1 MTLKEFIKQNKLFFA
16 ITVLFLT
23 WIGILLTFSLLFT
36 RQVAFYNYLADEY
49 VTDRYSANIP
59 LIRYLIE
66 PIVGIAFYLTLESA
80 ALPLTLLVGY
90 IVYRI
95 IYGSLRT
102 TDKIK
107 SKKFKLLS
115 NMGREMIWFAGKLCL
130 IIIGILVG
138 YYLIALSLVGDEYA
152 AYGMFYFLELVIWG
166 GILVFALKLGYVLY
180 KYYHPALKLN
190 YQKRIDKWRRR
201 NKFLRITQKE
211 LIYCFG
217 FLFLF
222 LSTTVV
228 LKMSLLPTFEIETD
242 EMEEGEI
249 LVDFHSHSTESDG
262 WLTPEERVMWYIQHG
277 IHVAAISDHDTPDG
291 SLRAQKFVEEHDLDF
306 TVMMAQEY
314 SASDN
319 HLNIYG
325 LEERIIPIES
335 EYEGGPTAMNISEMI
350 EYVKGKGGYVTV
362 NHYNREEDRT
372 PYSLEDYR
380 DMGVDGFEIINKQDL
395 QTENI
400 REFCLDN
407 NLIALSG
414 SDMHFNHELYSF
426 IRLKLND
433 PGNYS
438 LDNIFESLSKNE
450 HETVLIENN
459 PERVKFEGIWS
470 DFEEFENFLNYLLNL
485 DSLQYLSWILWTLGI
500 YLVMTLIYR
509 RIKNLRIAKL
519 QEKIL

>member
-1 MTLKEFIKQNKLFFA
+1 
-16 ITVLFLT
+16 
-23 WIGILLTFSLLFT
+23 
-36 RQVAFYNYLADEY
+36 
-49 VTDRYSANIP
+49 
-59 LIRYLIE
+59 
-66 PIVGIAFYLTLESA
+66 
-80 ALPLTLLVGY
+80 
-90 IVYRI
+90 
-95 IYGSLRT
+95 
-102 TDKIK
+102 
-107 SKKFKLLS
+107 
-115 NMGREMIWFAGKLCL
+115 
-130 IIIGILVG
+130 
-138 YYLIALSLVGDEYA
+138 
-152 AYGMFYFLELVIWG
+152 
-166 GILVFALKLGYVLY
+166 
-180 KYYHPALKLN
+180 
-190 YQKRIDKWRRR
+190 
-201 NKFLRITQKE
+201 
-211 LIYCFG
+211 
-217 FLFLF
+217 
-222 LSTTVV
+222 
-228 LKMSLLPTFEIETD
+228 
-242 EMEEGEI
+242 
-249 LVDFHSHSTESDG
+249 
-262 WLTPEERVMWYIQHG
+262 MWYIQHG

-426 IRLKLND
+426 IKLKLND

-519 QEKIL
+519 KKKIL